1 MRNSHTRHVYS
12 RPVLLSISLNASQ
25 YETIFPGFLTLRLY
39 AACGDYRVCIAA
51 AIAGTIVP
59 AAKIVRLP
67 TISVCTRSYF
77 PKVLFYYLEQHGS
90 PTSLYRLWYNYIL
103 NVRNVSIFFKS
114 CLFGSMF
121 TLLFAFSIVVSTHL
135 LYT

>member
-12 RPVLLSISLNASQ
+12 RLVLLSISLNAGQ

-39 AACGDYRVCIAA
+39 AACGDYRVCIVA

-67 TISVCTRSYF
+67 TRSVYMCSYS
-77 PKVLFYYLEQHGS
+77 PKVLFYHLEQHGS
-90 PTSLYRLWYNYIL
+90 PTPFYRLWHNYIIF
-103 NVRNVSIFFKS
+103 NVRNV
-114 CLFGSMF
+114 C
-121 TLLFAFSIVVSTHL
+121 IVL
-135 LYT
+135 